1 MNKPDKM
8 TVGASGYRRL
18 RAWQRAMEMVE
29 QIYTIST
36 SFPRDERFGLTA
48 QIRRAAVSVPSNI
61 AEGNARSSPRDEVR
75 FHTMALGS
83 IAEVETQL
91 ELAVRLRFIEPQSAV
106 RAFDLLDQ
114 TGRLITRLRQSLSP
128 P

>member
-1 MNKPDKM
+1 
-8 TVGASGYRRL
+8 
-18 RAWQRAMEMVE
+18 MEMVE
-29 QIYTIST
+29 EIYTISA

-48 QIRRAAVSVPSNI
+48 QVRRAAVSVPSNI
-61 AEGNARSSPRDEVR
+61 AEGNNRSSDVDQVR
-75 FHTMALGS
+75 FLTMAFGS

-91 ELAVRLRFIEPQSAV
+91 ELAVRLHFIEPANV
-106 RAFDLLDQ
+106 APAFDLLDQ